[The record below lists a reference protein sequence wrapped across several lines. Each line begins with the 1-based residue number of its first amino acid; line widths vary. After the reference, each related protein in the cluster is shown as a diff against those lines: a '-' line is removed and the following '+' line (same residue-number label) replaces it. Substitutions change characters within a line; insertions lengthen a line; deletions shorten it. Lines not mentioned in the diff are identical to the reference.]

1 MLQTEFEVLTATKAL
16 RSMHFD
22 GWWGRMGELKI
33 DSDMLSQECSLSIER
48 SMEMVP
54 Q

>member
-1 MLQTEFEVLTATKAL
+1 MLQTEFEALTATKAL

-33 DSDMLSQECSLSIER
+33 DSDLFMQKCLLIIEI
-48 SMEMVP
+48 S
-54 Q
+54 